1 MALIRR
7 MQPGDV
13 CMPQPTSDLSLPE
26 RTAHYR
32 AKAEDALC
40 QAAATTDPSVRNGL
54 LHLAA
59 GWHGLARE
67 LETSSIGYTAAE
79 AEIASRPAL
88 EQSAQR

>member
-1 MALIRR
+1 
-7 MQPGDV
+7 
-13 CMPQPTSDLSLPE
+13 MPPLMSDSSLYE

-32 AKAEDALC
+32 AKAQDALHR
-40 QAAATTDPSVRNGL
+40 ATATNDPSRRNGL

-59 GWHGLARE
+59 GCHGLARE

-79 AEIASRPAL
+79 TEMASRPAP